1 MEEYFVYIIES
12 KSGKKYIGQTNNL
25 QDRLKRHNSDRSV
38 YTKSKGPWE
47 LVISVKVNS
56 RSEAV
61 RLEAKLKKMKNSK
74 KAITYLEKL
83 V

>member
-1 MEEYFVYIIES
+1 MEEYFVYIIKS
-12 KSGKKYIGQTNNL
+12 KSGKKYIGQTKNL
-25 QDRLKRHNSDRSV
+25 QDRLNRHNSDRSA
-38 YTKSKGPWE
+38 YTKSKGPWK

-74 KAITYLEKL
+74 KAIAYLGKL